1 MQIRRN
7 ETPGKENMDER
18 MNLQAHLSQFAEGMA
33 ENRTEHR
40 SFRRRLDEL
49 EENGK
54 RQTEILLALQR
65 QADAIESI
73 NSKIDHVAGSVEQVA
88 GRVREM
94 EKEPAERWK
103 KLAFEIVKYIALAA
117 VGAAA
122 GWLLK

>member
-1 MQIRRN
+1 
-7 ETPGKENMDER
+7 MDER
-18 MNLQAHLSQFAEGMA
+18 MHLQAQLSQFAEGMA

-40 SFRRRLDEL
+40 SFRRRLEEL

-54 RQTEILLALQR
+54 RQTEILLTLQR

-94 EKEPAERWK
+94 EKEPADRWK
-103 KLAFEIVKYIALAA
+103 KLAFELVKYVVLAA
-117 VGAAA
+117 VG
-122 GWLLK
+122 GFMGYFLK